1 MTILNTSLSGM
12 LADSNWLSSISQ
24 DVTNANTPGY
34 KNAET
39 KFSTLVD
46 QVSAVATGGGVM
58 TSALDLNTLQGLSSP
73 PQTGPEAELAEKAF
87 PLTDVRLSGL
97 AKRLRGQLQGV
108 PDGRK
113 YSDVLNGLKA

>member
-46 QVSAVATGGGVM
+46 RVSAAAAAPR
-58 TSALDLNTLQGLSSP
+58 SDWLNARR
-73 PQTGPEAELAEKAF
+73 EC
-87 PLTDVRLSGL
+87 R
-97 AKRLRGQLQGV
+97 
-108 PDGRK
+108 
-113 YSDVLNGLKA
+113 